1 MQPLA
6 GLWVCDGCPGSPP
19 TPPPGPGVPV
29 PPQLVTPGDSACPL
43 PCRALEAARCWGGCC
58 GAPQQ
63 APSEPCPQGHQLV
76 SEGTNPGDR
85 GWPEH
90 HGLAGG
96 CPEGSLQVL
105 GLRWGHTEPPALLGH
120 HAGTSSRTH
129 GHHGHPP
136 PPRNTSSGAAIS
148 MATSSGDTA
157 LPQPP
162 APGTPHHGHGLQGH
176 QLQAPL
182 FRVHTIWGPAA
193 QVHPQALGF
202 WGLPAPWKGRRQL
215 TALGSQ
221 LHFGLQQRPEG
232 QRGARVSGSP
242 PGCHPAARLGLVPC
256 PTWSSC
262 HRTRTIKIGRDL
274 HDPLVQPSPTTVT
287 H

>member
-136 PPRNTSSGAAIS
+136 PPPQGTP
-148 MATSSGDTA
+148 A
-157 LPQPP
+157 LGLPSPWPP
-162 APGTPHHGHGLQGH
+162 APGTRPYRSH
-176 QLQAPL
+176 QLQGLLTMATGSKDTSSRP
-182 FRVHTIWGPAA
+182 PC
-193 QVHPQALGF
+193 LGCTRF
-202 WGLPAPWKGRRQL
+202 G
-215 TALGSQ
+215 
-221 LHFGLQQRPEG
+221 GLQPRCTP
-232 QRGARVSGSP
+232 RHWDFGA
-242 PGCHPAARLGLVPC
+242 CQ
-256 PTWSSC
+256 
-262 HRTRTIKIGRDL
+262 HRGRDAG
-274 HDPLVQPSPTTVT
+274 S
-287 H
+287 

>member
-1 MQPLA
+1 MA

-136 PPRNTSSGAAIS
+136 PPPKEHQLWGCHLHGHQLRGHGPTA
-148 MATSSGDTA
+148 ATSSRDSSPWPRAPRT
-157 LPQPP
+157 P
-162 APGTPHHGHGLQGH
+162 APG
-176 QLQAPL
+176 
-182 FRVHTIWGPAA
+182 
-193 QVHPQALGF
+193 
-202 WGLPAPWKGRRQL
+202 
-215 TALGSQ
+215 
-221 LHFGLQQRPEG
+221 
-232 QRGARVSGSP
+232 P
-242 PGCHPAARLGLVPC
+242 PV
-256 PTWSSC
+256 
-262 HRTRTIKIGRDL
+262 
-274 HDPLVQPSPTTVT
+274 
-287 H
+287 

>member
-1 MQPLA
+1 MA
-6 GLWVCDGCPGSPP
+6 
-19 TPPPGPGVPV
+19 
-29 PPQLVTPGDSACPL
+29 
-43 PCRALEAARCWGGCC
+43 
-58 GAPQQ
+58 GAPRAGRRLPRGLPTGLGAEVGTHR
-63 APSEPCPQGHQLV
+63 APSVAGAPRRNQLQD
-76 SEGTNPGDR
+76 SR
-85 GWPEH
+85 
-90 HGLAGG
+90 
-96 CPEGSLQVL
+96 
-105 GLRWGHTEPPALLGH
+105 PPWAPP
-120 HAGTSSRTH
+120 
-129 GHHGHPP
+129 PP

-193 QVHPQALGF
+193 QVQPQALGF